1 MEKDRVKKYK
11 ENVERLLK
19 NCYSIKKK
27 NNHRGEIMSK
37 KKIGL
42 VPKLIIGIIAGI
54 LIGSFA
60 PEFLVKVLV
69 TASSLFSAFLKFVI
83 PFIIIGFVT
92 AGIADLATGAG
103 KLLGVTTGI
112 AYGSTIVAGTLAFIV
127 ASLIFPSFIDPSVA
141 SQIGDPEA
149 GMLEPIFTIPLSP
162 MVDVTAAIVFS
173 FTMGLGISALRNNDK
188 GEILYNLFQEFQ
200 EIITKVLSTIIIP
213 LLPIYIAGT
222 FANITYAGQV
232 WNILSIFWRVYLVV
246 IPLHI
251 VYLIIQ
257 FTTAGFVTGKNP
269 LKMLKNQI
277 PGYLTAVGTQS
288 SAATIPVNVECAKN
302 NGVSKEIREFCV
314 PLCATIH
321 LSGSIISV
329 TSFAVAVLM
338 MNGMDHGFLTVF
350 PFILMLG
357 IAMVAAPGAPG
368 GAIMSALPFLP
379 MIGIPSDGG
388 LASLMIA
395 LYLTQDSFGTA
406 ANVSGDNAIAAVV
419 DHLNKKWSKKADNK
433 VD

>member
-1 MEKDRVKKYK
+1 MK
-11 ENVERLLK
+11 
-19 NCYSIKKK
+19 
-27 NNHRGEIMSK
+27 K

-42 VPKLIIGIIAGI
+42 VPKLIMGIIAGI
-54 LIGSFA
+54 LIGSYA
-60 PEFLVKVLV
+60 PEILVQILV
-69 TASSLFSAFLKFVI
+69 TASTLFSAFLKFVI

-103 KLLGVTTGI
+103 KLLGITTGI
-112 AYGSTIVAGTLAFIV
+112 AYGSTVVAGLLALTV
-127 ASLIFPSFIDPSVA
+127 ASFIFPSFIDASVA

-149 GMLEPIFTIPLSP
+149 GMLAPIFTIPLAP
-162 MVDVTAAIVFS
+162 MVDVTAAIVFA
-173 FTMGLGISALRNNDK
+173 FMLGLGISALRNNGK
-188 GEILYNLFQEFQ
+188 GETLYRMSQEFQ
-200 EIITKVLSTIIIP
+200 EIVTKTLSTIIIP
-213 LLPIYIAGT
+213 LLPLYIAGT

-232 WNILSIFWRVYLVV
+232 WAILGVFWKVYLVV
-246 IPLHI
+246 IPLHLI
-251 VYLIIQ
+251 YLVLQ
-257 FTTAGFVTGKNP
+257 FSAAGAVSGKNP
-269 LKMLKNQI
+269 FKMLKNQI

-288 SAATIPVNVECAKN
+288 SAATIPVNVECAEK

-338 MNGMDHGFLTVF
+338 MNGMDHSLSTML

-406 ANVSGDNAIAAVV
+406 ANVSGDNAIAVVV
-419 DHLNKKWSKKADNK
+419 DHINTKSVKKTA
-433 VD
+433 

>member
-1 MEKDRVKKYK
+1 M
-11 ENVERLLK
+11 
-19 NCYSIKKK
+19 
-27 NNHRGEIMSK
+27 

-42 VPKLIIGIIAGI
+42 VPKLIMGIIVGI
-54 LIGSFA
+54 IIGSFA
-60 PEFLVKVLV
+60 PEFLVKILV

-103 KLLGVTTGI
+103 KLLGITTGI
-112 AYGSTIVAGTLAFIV
+112 AYGSTIVAGVIAFLA
-127 ASLIFPSFIDPSVA
+127 ASLIFPSFIDSSVA

-149 GMLEPIFTIPLSP
+149 GMLSPIFSIPLSP
-162 MVDVTAAIVFS
+162 MIDVTAAIVFA
-173 FTMGLGISALRNNDK
+173 FMLGLGISALRNNGK
-188 GEILYNLFQEFQ
+188 GETLYKMALEFQ
-200 EIITKVLSTIIIP
+200 EIINKVLSTAIIP

-222 FANITYAGQV
+222 FANITFAGQV
-232 WNILSIFWRVYLVV
+232 WSILGVFWRVYLVV

-251 VYLIIQ
+251 FYITFQ
-257 FTTAGFVTGKNP
+257 FSIAGAITGKGP
-269 LKMLKNQI
+269 FKMLKNQI
-277 PGYLTAVGTQS
+277 PGYLTAIGTQS

-338 MNGMDHGFLTVF
+338 MNGMDYGFGVIF

-379 MIGIPSDGG
+379 MVGIPADGG

-406 ANVSGDNAIAAVV
+406 ANVSGDNAISTVV
-419 DHLNKKWSKKADNK
+419 DHINNKLSI
-433 VD
+433 

>member
-1 MEKDRVKKYK
+1 
-11 ENVERLLK
+11 
-19 NCYSIKKK
+19 
-27 NNHRGEIMSK
+27 MSK

-200 EIITKVLSTIIIP
+200 EIITKVLSIIIIP

-222 FANITYAGQV
+222 FENITYAGQV

-251 VYLIIQ
+251 VYLVIQ

-338 MNGMDHGFLTVF
+338 MNGMDHGFSTVF

-433 VD
+433 VA

>member
-1 MEKDRVKKYK
+1 
-11 ENVERLLK
+11 
-19 NCYSIKKK
+19 
-27 NNHRGEIMSK
+27 MSK

-251 VYLIIQ
+251 VYLVIQ

-338 MNGMDHGFLTVF
+338 MNGMDHGFSTVF

-419 DHLNKKWSKKADNK
+419 DHLNKKWSKKADTK
-433 VD
+433 VA

>member
-1 MEKDRVKKYK
+1 
-11 ENVERLLK
+11 
-19 NCYSIKKK
+19 
-27 NNHRGEIMSK
+27 MSK

-200 EIITKVLSTIIIP
+200 EIITKFLSIIIIP

-338 MNGMDHGFLTVF
+338 MNGMDHGFSTVF
-350 PFILMLG
+350 LFILMLG

-433 VD
+433 VA

>member
-1 MEKDRVKKYK
+1 MG
-11 ENVERLLK
+11 K
-19 NCYSIKKK
+19 N
-27 NNHRGEIMSK
+27 
-37 KKIGL
+37 KIGL
-42 VPKLIIGIIAGI
+42 VPKLIMGIIAGI

-60 PEFLVKVLV
+60 PEFFVKIIV

-103 KLLGVTTGI
+103 KLLGVTTAI

-127 ASLIFPSFIDPSVA
+127 ASIIFPSFIDPSVA
-141 SQIGDPEA
+141 SQIGNPEA
-149 GMLEPIFTIPLSP
+149 GMLSPIFKIPLEP
-162 MVDVTAAIVFS
+162 MVDVTAAIVFA
-173 FTMGLGISALRNNDK
+173 FTLGLGISALRNHNK
-188 GEILYNLFQEFQ
+188 GEILYGLFQEFQ

-232 WNILSIFWRVYLVV
+232 WNILNIFWRVYLVV

-251 VYLIIQ
+251 IYLIIQ
-257 FTTAGFVTGKNP
+257 FTTAGAISGKNP
-269 LKMLKNQI
+269 FKMLKNQI
-277 PGYLTAVGTQS
+277 PAYLTAIGTQS

-302 NGVSKEIREFCV
+302 NGISKEIREFCV

-338 MNGMDHGFLTVF
+338 MNGMDHGFSTML

-406 ANVSGDNAIAAVV
+406 ANVSGDNAIAAIV
-419 DHLNKKWSKKADNK
+419 DYLNKKWNKKSANK
-433 VD
+433 AV

>member
-1 MEKDRVKKYK
+1 M
-11 ENVERLLK
+11 
-19 NCYSIKKK
+19 
-27 NNHRGEIMSK
+27 K

-42 VPKLIIGIIAGI
+42 VPKLIMGIIAGI
-54 LIGSFA
+54 LIGQFA
-60 PEFLVKVLV
+60 PEFLVRVLV
-69 TASSLFSAFLKFVI
+69 TASSLFSSFLKFVI

-112 AYGSTIVAGTLAFIV
+112 AYASTVIAGLIAFTV
-127 ASLIFPSFIDPSVA
+127 ASVIFPSFIDPSVA
-141 SQIGDPEA
+141 NSIGDPEA
-149 GMLEPIFTIPLSP
+149 GMLSAIFSIPLSP
-162 MVDVTAAIVFS
+162 MVDVTAAIVFA
-173 FTMGLGISALRNNDK
+173 FTMGLGISALRNNGK
-188 GEILYNLFQEFQ
+188 GGTLFNLFQEFQ
-200 EIITKVLSTIIIP
+200 EIVTKTLSTVIIP

-232 WNILSIFWRVYLVV
+232 WNILGVFWRVYLIV
-246 IPLHI
+246 IPLHLI
-251 VYLIIQ
+251 YLVIQ
-257 FTTAGFVTGKNP
+257 FTTAGAISKKNP
-269 LKMLKNQI
+269 FVMLKNQI

-288 SAATIPVNVECAKN
+288 SAATIPVNVSCAEK
-302 NGVSKEIREFCV
+302 NGVSKNIREFCV

-338 MNGMDHGFLTVF
+338 MNGMDYGLTTML

-406 ANVSGDNAIAAVV
+406 ANVSGDNAIAVIV
-419 DHLNKKWSKKADNK
+419 DHLNNKWSKNEKSKDI
-433 VD
+433 V

>member
-1 MEKDRVKKYK
+1 
-11 ENVERLLK
+11 
-19 NCYSIKKK
+19 
-27 NNHRGEIMSK
+27 MSK

-200 EIITKVLSTIIIP
+200 EIITKVLSIIIIP

>member
-1 MEKDRVKKYK
+1 
-11 ENVERLLK
+11 
-19 NCYSIKKK
+19 
-27 NNHRGEIMSK
+27 MSK

-200 EIITKVLSTIIIP
+200 EIITKVLSIIIIP

-257 FTTAGFVTGKNP
+257 FTTAGFVSGKNP

-288 SAATIPVNVECAKN
+288 SAATIPINVECAKN

-338 MNGMDHGFLTVF
+338 MNGMDHGFSTVF

-388 LASLMIA
+388 FASLMIA

>member
-1 MEKDRVKKYK
+1 
-11 ENVERLLK
+11 
-19 NCYSIKKK
+19 
-27 NNHRGEIMSK
+27 MSK

-200 EIITKVLSTIIIP
+200 EIITKVLSIIIIP

-251 VYLIIQ
+251 VYLLIQ

-338 MNGMDHGFLTVF
+338 MNGMDHGFSTVF

>member
-1 MEKDRVKKYK
+1 
-11 ENVERLLK
+11 
-19 NCYSIKKK
+19 
-27 NNHRGEIMSK
+27 MSK

-251 VYLIIQ
+251 VYLIIK

-338 MNGMDHGFLTVF
+338 MNGMDHGFSTVF

-433 VD
+433 VA

>member
-1 MEKDRVKKYK
+1 
-11 ENVERLLK
+11 
-19 NCYSIKKK
+19 
-27 NNHRGEIMSK
+27 MSK

-149 GMLEPIFTIPLSP
+149 GMLESIFTIPLSP

-200 EIITKVLSTIIIP
+200 EIITKVLSIIIIP

-251 VYLIIQ
+251 VYLVIQ

-288 SAATIPVNVECAKN
+288 SAAAIPVNVECDKN

-338 MNGMDHGFLTVF
+338 MNGMDHGFSTVF
-350 PFILMLG
+350 PFILILG

>member
-1 MEKDRVKKYK
+1 M
-11 ENVERLLK
+11 
-19 NCYSIKKK
+19 
-27 NNHRGEIMSK
+27 K

-42 VPKLIIGIIAGI
+42 VPKLILGIIVGI
-54 LIGSFA
+54 LLGSYA
-60 PEFLVKVLV
+60 PEVLV
-69 TASSLFSAFLKFVI
+69 RVLITASTLFSAFLKFVI

-103 KLLGVTTGI
+103 KLLGITTGI
-112 AYGSTIVAGTLAFIV
+112 AYGSTIVAGTAAFLV
-127 ASLIFPSFIDPSVA
+127 ASTIFPSFIDSSVA

-149 GMLEPIFTIPLSP
+149 GMLSPFFTIPLEP
-162 MVDVTAAIVFS
+162 MVDVTAAIVFA
-173 FTMGLGISALRNNDK
+173 FTIGLGISSLRNHGK
-188 GEILYNLFQEFQ
+188 GETLHKVFQEFQ
-200 EIITKVLSTIIIP
+200 EIVTKTLATAIIP
-213 LLPIYIAGT
+213 LLPVYIAGT

-232 WNILSIFWRVYLVV
+232 GAILGVFWKVFLIVIPMHLIYLV
-246 IPLHI
+246 
-251 VYLIIQ
+251 IQ
-257 FTTAGFVTGKNP
+257 FTVAGTISGKNP
-269 LKMLKNQI
+269 FKMLKNQI

-321 LSGSIISV
+321 LAGSIISV
-329 TSFAVAVLM
+329 TSFSVAVLM
-338 MNGMDHGFLTVF
+338 MNNMDFGFGVML

-406 ANVSGDNAIAAVV
+406 ANVSGDNAIAVVV
-419 DHLNKKWSKKADNK
+419 DHINQKMNKKEKIKKIS
-433 VD
+433 

>member
-1 MEKDRVKKYK
+1 
-11 ENVERLLK
+11 
-19 NCYSIKKK
+19 
-27 NNHRGEIMSK
+27 MSK

-288 SAATIPVNVECAKN
+288 SATTIPVNVECAKN

-338 MNGMDHGFLTVF
+338 MNGMDHGFSTVF

-433 VD
+433 VA

>member
-1 MEKDRVKKYK
+1 
-11 ENVERLLK
+11 
-19 NCYSIKKK
+19 
-27 NNHRGEIMSK
+27 MSK

-149 GMLEPIFTIPLSP
+149 GMLESIFTIPLSP

-200 EIITKVLSTIIIP
+200 EIITKVLSIIIIP

-232 WNILSIFWRVYLVV
+232 WNILSIFWRVYLVA

-251 VYLIIQ
+251 VYLVIQ

-338 MNGMDHGFLTVF
+338 MNGMDHGFSTVF

-433 VD
+433 VA

>member
-1 MEKDRVKKYK
+1 
-11 ENVERLLK
+11 
-19 NCYSIKKK
+19 
-27 NNHRGEIMSK
+27 MSK

-149 GMLEPIFTIPLSP
+149 GMLESIFTIPLSP

-200 EIITKVLSTIIIP
+200 EIITKVLSIIIIP

-251 VYLIIQ
+251 VYLVIQ

-338 MNGMDHGFLTVF
+338 MNGMDHGFSTVF
-350 PFILMLG
+350 LFILMLG

-433 VD
+433 VA

>member
-1 MEKDRVKKYK
+1 
-11 ENVERLLK
+11 
-19 NCYSIKKK
+19 
-27 NNHRGEIMSK
+27 MSK

-251 VYLIIQ
+251 VYLVIQ

-338 MNGMDHGFLTVF
+338 MNGMDHGFSTVF
-350 PFILMLG
+350 PFILILG

-433 VD
+433 VA

>member
-1 MEKDRVKKYK
+1 
-11 ENVERLLK
+11 
-19 NCYSIKKK
+19 
-27 NNHRGEIMSK
+27 MSK

-200 EIITKVLSTIIIP
+200 EIITKVLSIIIIP

-338 MNGMDHGFLTVF
+338 MNGMDHGFSTVF

-433 VD
+433 VYKYKRVWI

>member
-1 MEKDRVKKYK
+1 
-11 ENVERLLK
+11 
-19 NCYSIKKK
+19 
-27 NNHRGEIMSK
+27 MSK

-127 ASLIFPSFIDPSVA
+127 ASLIFPSFIGPSVA

-251 VYLIIQ
+251 VYLVIQ

-288 SAATIPVNVECAKN
+288 SAAAIPVNVECAKN

-338 MNGMDHGFLTVF
+338 MNGMDYGFSTVF

-357 IAMVAAPGAPG
+357 IVMVAAPGAPG

-433 VD
+433 VA

>member
-1 MEKDRVKKYK
+1 
-11 ENVERLLK
+11 
-19 NCYSIKKK
+19 
-27 NNHRGEIMSK
+27 MSK

-60 PEFLVKVLV
+60 PEFLVRVLV

-232 WNILSIFWRVYLVV
+232 WNILSIFWSVYLVV
-246 IPLHI
+246 IQLHI

-338 MNGMDHGFLTVF
+338 MNGMDHGFSTVF

-433 VD
+433 VA

>member
-1 MEKDRVKKYK
+1 
-11 ENVERLLK
+11 
-19 NCYSIKKK
+19 
-27 NNHRGEIMSK
+27 MSK

-338 MNGMDHGFLTVF
+338 MNGMDHGFSTVF
-350 PFILMLG
+350 PFILILG

>member
-1 MEKDRVKKYK
+1 MG
-11 ENVERLLK
+11 K
-19 NCYSIKKK
+19 N
-27 NNHRGEIMSK
+27 
-37 KKIGL
+37 KIGL
-42 VPKLIIGIIAGI
+42 VPKLIMGIIAGI

-60 PEFLVKVLV
+60 PEFFVKIIV

-103 KLLGVTTGI
+103 KLLGVTTAI

-127 ASLIFPSFIDPSVA
+127 ASIIFPSFIDPSVA
-141 SQIGDPEA
+141 SQIGNPEA
-149 GMLEPIFTIPLSP
+149 GMLSPIFKIPLEP
-162 MVDVTAAIVFS
+162 MVDVTAAIVFA
-173 FTMGLGISALRNNDK
+173 FTLGLGISALRNHNK
-188 GEILYNLFQEFQ
+188 GEILYGLFQEFQ

-232 WNILSIFWRVYLVV
+232 WNILNIFWRVYLVV

-251 VYLIIQ
+251 IYLIIQ
-257 FTTAGFVTGKNP
+257 FTTAGAIAGKNP
-269 LKMLKNQI
+269 FKMLKNQI
-277 PGYLTAVGTQS
+277 PAYLTAIGTQS

-302 NGVSKEIREFCV
+302 NGISKEIREFCV

-338 MNGMDHGFLTVF
+338 MNGMDHGFSTML

-406 ANVSGDNAIAAVV
+406 ANVSGDNAIAAIV
-419 DHLNKKWSKKADNK
+419 DYLNKKWNKKSANK
-433 VD
+433 AV

>member
-1 MEKDRVKKYK
+1 
-11 ENVERLLK
+11 
-19 NCYSIKKK
+19 
-27 NNHRGEIMSK
+27 MSK

-232 WNILSIFWRVYLVV
+232 WNILSIFWRVV

-251 VYLIIQ
+251 VYLVIQ

-338 MNGMDHGFLTVF
+338 MNGMDHGFSTVF
-350 PFILMLG
+350 PFILILG

-433 VD
+433 VA

>member
-1 MEKDRVKKYK
+1 
-11 ENVERLLK
+11 
-19 NCYSIKKK
+19 
-27 NNHRGEIMSK
+27 MSK

-149 GMLEPIFTIPLSP
+149 GMLEPIFTSP

-200 EIITKVLSTIIIP
+200 EIITKVLSIIIIP

-338 MNGMDHGFLTVF
+338 MNGMDHGFSTVF
-350 PFILMLG
+350 LFILMLG

-433 VD
+433 VA